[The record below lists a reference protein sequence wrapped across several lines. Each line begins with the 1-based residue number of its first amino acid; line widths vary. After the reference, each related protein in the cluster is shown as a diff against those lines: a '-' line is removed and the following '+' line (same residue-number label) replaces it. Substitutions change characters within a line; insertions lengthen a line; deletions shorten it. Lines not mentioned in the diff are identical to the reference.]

1 MILGKT
7 LQKKI
12 SILFSLIAVLCVT
25 SCASQGV
32 TFVNQTNVEEQVSS
46 VKETYLIDI
55 GFEGG
60 TGKAFIESPVEVTS
74 VDGDLSAVFVWSG
87 VNYDYMIVNGEKIE
101 AEIIDDHSTFKIPV
115 TAFDYRQSVI
125 ADTTAMS
132 KPYEITYSLRFDSK
146 SIVNHLED

>member
-87 VNYDYMIVNGEKIE
+87 VNYDYMIVNGIRYDNENPGGP
-101 AEIIDDHSTFKIPV
+101 STFTVSIDNITERKIP
-115 TAFDYRQSVI
+115 TDPKER
-125 ADTTAMS
+125 
-132 KPYEITYSLRFDSK
+132 RFRVK
-146 SIVNHLED
+146 Y